1 MINPQEGR
9 GALAAS
15 RLGSRGGWLRNEPWT
30 SSPIGKWMIASFGED
45 VLPSQLE
52 QPVPIFII
60 FFVFLS
66 ASFSFSSGTKHYTA
80 ARTPS
85 CRMQHKGI
93 LWVPLQE
100 PAWPQLGVDVGG
112 VLRML
117 LENAFVLPG
126 STSNST
132 RAEALMP
139 TKQPQ

>member
-1 MINPQEGR
+1 MIV
-9 GALAAS
+9 
-15 RLGSRGGWLRNEPWT
+15 
-30 SSPIGKWMIASFGED
+30 SFGED

-60 FFVFLS
+60 FVFLS

-80 ARTPS
+80 AGTPS

-93 LWVPLQE
+93 LWVPFQE

-112 VLRML
+112 MLRMP

-126 STSNST
+126 STSSST
-132 RAEALMP
+132 RADTLMP
-139 TKQPQ
+139 TNQPQ